1 MEKKEKEQALLVFA
15 FCGESESEAEA
26 RKKELQELV
35 RACGGEVRVFVVQHL
50 PALNPRTIVGSG
62 KLEEIAA
69 LCTEQDIDL
78 VVFEQELTGSQMKN
92 ITDALPVRVL
102 DRLDVILD
110 IFALRASSKKAK
122 LQVRLAQL
130 EYRLPRL
137 RGLGAQLSRTGGGIG
152 TRGPGEQKLETDR
165 RTILREISSVKA
177 QLREIGAQ
185 QEVSAKKR
193 QRSALPIVS
202 LAGYTNAGKSTILNG
217 LVELYG
223 AEGKQVYADDLLFAT
238 LDLSTRRIEVP
249 GEPPF
254 LLADTVGFIRDL
266 PKKLLSAFESTL
278 QGLDEADLIL
288 VVTDRSNPDAV
299 EQLKATRA
307 ILDQRKLTA
316 KRLYVMNKSDLG
328 GDPLRVDASMQL
340 ELNARDRESL
350 SLLTGRIHQELFGP
364 VVETTRIFSYS
375 QMGLLSE
382 YQRRGCILEQEH
394 TAEGIRTRM
403 RLREAEL
410 EREWRG

>member
-62 KLEEIAA
+62 KLEEIAT